1 MTVPSTHLRNNAKN
15 SRLNNPNIISKDKRI
30 LKLAEIVEEVK
41 QSEEWEGVK
50 MSILSVGIE
59 RGKEI
64 GIQQGKEI
72 GIAAGK
78 IEGEIEAILDFLHDL
93 GTVPDTIAQKLQK
106 ESDPA
111 RLRLLLKKAAK
122 AESIRD
128 FIDFYEDF

>member
-1 MTVPSTHLRNNAKN
+1 M
-15 SRLNNPNIISKDKRI
+15 
-30 LKLAEIVEEVK
+30 KLAEIVEEVK
-41 QSEEWEGVK
+41 QSEEWECVK

-93 GTVPDTIAQKLQK
+93 GTVPDNIAQKLQK